1 MIVFIGVT
9 PLVSVG
15 SMVMIAFIAVTL
27 LVSVGS
33 NDCLHWCDTVGCV
46 PRVHPT

>member
-1 MIVFIGVT
+1 MIAFIGVT

-15 SMVMIAFIAVTL
+15 SMVMIAFIGVTL

-33 NDCLHWCDTVGCV
+33 NDCLHWCDTVG
-46 PRVHPT
+46 

>member
-1 MIVFIGVT
+1 VLAVMIAFIAVT

-15 SMVMIAFIAVTL
+15 SMVMIAFIGVTL

-33 NDCLHWCDTVGCV
+33 NDCLHWCDTVG
-46 PRVHPT
+46 